1 MSLSSVSIKR
11 PVLATVFSVVIVL
24 FGVMGYNFLGVR
36 DFPSVDPPIIS
47 VSTSYA
53 GANSDVIES
62 QITEPLEKA
71 INGVQ
76 GIRNISSTSSVG
88 SSNITVEFNLDAD
101 LETAANDVRDKVSQA
116 QRQLPQDIDAPPV
129 VTKADAN
136 ADNIIT
142 LTVSSNTRNINQVDD
157 YAENV
162 LQEGL
167 QTIPGVSA
175 INIQG
180 QRQYA
185 MRLWID
191 PNKLSAL
198 KLSATDISAAMAK
211 ENVELPAGKIEGNN
225 TELAVRALGKLHTV
239 KDFNDL
245 IIRSDSDR
253 VVHFSDIG
261 YATLGSANEET
272 SLKESGIPEI
282 GLAVVPQPGAN
293 YVQIAKDFYKR
304 LDQIKKDLPPDI
316 KLEVALDNTRFIT
329 QSLDE
334 VKETLLVSFV
344 LVVVIIYLFFRDWL
358 IAFRPL
364 IDIPVS
370 LIGAFFIMYIFGF
383 SINIL
388 SLLGIV
394 LATGL
399 VVDDG
404 IVVTENIYKKVEAG
418 MPIRKAAFEG
428 SAEIFFAVVSTSVT
442 LAAVFL
448 PIVFLQGFTGRLFR
462 EFAVVVAGSVLI
474 SAFVSLSLTPM
485 LNVKLIRKNHGHS
498 KFYERTEPFFE
509 RMTNAYKETLEGFM
523 KYKWLTWPIMV
534 ASFIIIYVLMKVTPS
549 ELAPLDDRSL
559 VRYTVTAPE
568 GSSYEYM
575 SRYMDK
581 IGQLIEDSIPEKKV
595 SIAITAAGQGG
606 SGAVNSGFGRIGLTE
621 PDQRHRTQAQI
632 ADWFTSKLKKFPDAR
647 VIVVQEQTI
656 SGGGSGAKTSLPIQF
671 VIQNQDFEKIRKVLP
686 DLMTE
691 VQKSSILQTPD
702 VNLKFTKPELTVTTD
717 RDKARDLGVSVADI
731 AQTLQLYY
739 SAGRLDYFLIN
750 GKQYQVVAQVDR
762 ANRDQPLDLKS
773 IYVRNDKGQLI
784 QLDNVVKI
792 AEDATPPAIYHFN
805 RFKSATIQAGLA
817 PGHSMSEGIAE
828 MQRIANE
835 KLDATFSTALSGPS
849 RDYTE
854 SSSGIF
860 FAFGFALLLIYLV
873 LAAQFESFI
882 DPFIVMMTVPLAIAG
897 AFISLWLFNQTLN
910 IFSEIGMITLVGLV
924 TKNGI
929 LIVEFANQRMEQGLD
944 KYEAVVEAATA
955 RLRPILMT
963 SLAVVLGSV
972 PIAFALGSGA
982 KSRVSLG
989 IVIIG
994 GMMFSL
1000 ILTLYIIPT
1009 IYMMIASKERHN
1021 PDENPEDIKSGDSH
1035 LHHHGHHQPDDSEP
1049 KLIENV

>member
-11 PVLATVFSVVIVL
+11 PVLATVLSVVIVV
-24 FGVMGYNFLGVR
+24 FGIIGYKFLGTR
-36 DFPSVDPPIIS
+36 DFPSVDPPIIT
-47 VSTSYA
+47 VSTSYS
-53 GANSDVIES
+53 GANAQVIES

-76 GIRNISSTSSVG
+76 GIRNISSTSNVG
-88 SSNITVEFNLDAD
+88 SSNITVEFTLDAD

-136 ADNIIT
+136 SDNILTI
-142 LTVSSNTRNINQVDD
+142 TVSSDTRNIMQVDD

-167 QTIPGVSA
+167 QTIPGVSS

-191 PNKLSAL
+191 PIKLSAL
-198 KLSATDISAAMAK
+198 GLAAVDIRNALNN

-225 TELAVRALGKLHTV
+225 TELTVRALGKMSTE
-239 KDFNDL
+239 KEFNNL
-245 IIRSDSDR
+245 IIRADSNR
-253 VVHFSDIG
+253 VIHLKDVG
-261 YATLGSANEET
+261 YAVMGSANEET
-272 SLKESGIPEI
+272 ALKESGVPEV
-282 GLAVVPQPGAN
+282 GLALVPQPGAN

-304 LDQIKKDLPPDI
+304 LEQIKKDLPPDI
-316 KLEVALDNTRFIT
+316 KVKVALDNTKFIN
-329 QSLDE
+329 QSISE
-334 VKETLLVSFV
+334 VEETLLISFI
-344 LVVVIIYLFFRDWL
+344 LVVIIIYLFFRDWL

-370 LIGAFFIMYIFGF
+370 LIGTFFIMYIFGF

-388 SLLGIV
+388 TLLGIV

-404 IVVTENIYKKVEAG
+404 IVVTENIYKKVEDG
-418 MPIRKAAFEG
+418 MPIREAAFKG
-428 SAEIFFAVVSTSVT
+428 SAEIFFAVISTSVT

-448 PIVFLQGFTGRLFR
+448 PIVFLEGFTGRLFR
-462 EFAVVVAGSVLI
+462 EFAIVVAGSVLI

-485 LNVKLIRKNHGHS
+485 LNVKLIRKNQKKS
-498 KFYERTEPFFE
+498 KFYEKTEPFFQ
-509 RMTNAYKETLEGFM
+509 RMTAAYHETLVSFM
-523 KYKWLTWPIMV
+523 SRRWVSIILILISV
-534 ASFIIIYVLMKVTPS
+534 GIIIILGKTTQS

-559 VRYTVTAPE
+559 LRFQVTGSE
-568 GSSYEYM
+568 GASYEFMTKYM
-575 SRYMDK
+575 NNLS
-581 IGQLIEDSIPEKKV
+581 QLVDDSIPEADV
-595 SIAITAAGQGG
+595 NISVISPGSGGGG
-606 SGAVNSGFGRIGLTE
+606 SANSGFGRIGLVA
-621 PDQRHRTQAQI
+621 PDERHRSQQQI
-632 ADWFTSKLKKFPDAR
+632 ADWLTKKLSHYPDAR
-647 VIVVQEQTI
+647 ALVVQEQTI
-656 SGGGSGAKTSLPIQF
+656 SGGGSGARTSLPVQF
-671 VIQNQDFEKIRKVLP
+671 VIQNQDFEKIRKELP
-686 DLMTE
+686 KFFAE
-691 VQKSSILQTPD
+691 VSKDPVFSASD
-702 VNLKFTKPELTVTTD
+702 VNLKFTKPEITVVTD
-717 RDKARDLGVSVADI
+717 RDRARDLGVNVNDI

-739 SAGRLDYFLIN
+739 SAGRLSYFLLS
-750 GKQYQVVAQVDR
+750 GKQYQVIAQVDR

-773 IYVRNDKGQLI
+773 IYVRSSRGQLV
-784 QLDNVVKI
+784 QLDNVVKV
-792 AEDATPPAIYHFN
+792 AEDATPPSIYHFN
-805 RFKSATIQAGLA
+805 RYKSATVQAGLA
-817 PGHSMSEGIAE
+817 PGYTVGDGIKE
-828 MQRIANE
+828 MQKLAANSF
-835 KLDATFSTALSGPS
+835 DSSFSTALSGPS
-849 RDYTE
+849 RDYAE
-854 SSSGIF
+854 SSSNIL

-882 DPFIVMMTVPLAIAG
+882 DPFIVMFTVPLAIAG

-929 LIVEFANQRMEQGLD
+929 LIVEFANQRMEHGLA

-972 PIAFALGSGA
+972 PIAFALGAGA

-989 IVIIG
+989 IVIMG
-994 GMMFSL
+994 GMLFSL
-1000 ILTLYIIPT
+1000 ILTLYIIPVM
-1009 IYMMIASKERHN
+1009 YVLCASKTRHN
-1021 PDENPEDIKSGDSH
+1021 PDEEPGDEMTKA
-1035 LHHHGHHQPDDSEP
+1035 QP
-1049 KLIENV
+1049 KLIENL

>member
-11 PVLATVFSVVIVL
+11 PVLATVMSVVIVV
-24 FGVMGYNFLGVR
+24 FGIIGYKFLGVR

-47 VSTSYA
+47 VSTSYS
-53 GANSDVIES
+53 GANADVIES
-62 QITEPLEKA
+62 QITEPLERA
-71 INGVQ
+71 INGVP
-76 GIRNISSTSSVG
+76 GIRNLSSNSSVG
-88 SSNITVEFNLDAD
+88 SSNITVEFDLDAD
-101 LETAANDVRDKVSQA
+101 LETAANDVRDKVGQA

-142 LTVSSNTRNINQVDD
+142 LEVSSNTRNINQLDD

-175 INIQG
+175 VNIQG

-191 PNKLSAL
+191 PNKLTAQGVT
-198 KLSATDISAAMAK
+198 ATDISAALAK

-225 TELAVRALGKLHTV
+225 TEVTIRALGKLSTE

-245 IIRSDSDR
+245 IIRSDSNR
-253 VVHFSDIG
+253 VIRMRDIG
-261 YATLGSANEET
+261 YAVLGSANEET
-272 SLKESGIPEI
+272 IFKESGVPMI
-282 GLAVVPQPGAN
+282 GLAIVPQPGAN

-316 KLEVALDNTRFIT
+316 SVKVALDNTRFIN
-329 QSLDE
+329 QSISE
-334 VKETLLVSFV
+334 VQETLIVSFV
-344 LVVVIIYLFFRDWL
+344 LVVIIIYLFFRDWL

-388 SLLGIV
+388 TLLGIV

-418 MPIRKAAFEG
+418 MAIRKAAFEG

-462 EFAVVVAGSVLI
+462 EFAVVVAGAVLI

-485 LNVKLIRKNHGHS
+485 LNVKLIRKSNKKS
-498 KFYERTEPFFE
+498 KFYEKTEPFFVN
-509 RMTNAYKETLEGFM
+509 MTNSYTETLVKFM
-523 KYKWLTWPIMV
+523 KVRWV
-534 ASFIIIYVLMKVTPS
+534 SFVILAVSLILIGVLIRVIPS

-559 VRYTVTAPE
+559 LRYSVTGSE
-568 GSSYEYM
+568 GATYEYM
-575 SRYMDK
+575 TKYMDK
-581 IGQLIEDSIPEKKV
+581 VSQLVDDSIPEATVNFEIV
-595 SIAITAAGQGG
+595 SPSFGG
-606 SGAVNSGFGRIGLTE
+606 RGANTGFGRVGLVA
-621 PDQRHRTQAQI
+621 PDQRVRTQQQL
-632 ADWFTSKLKKFPDAR
+632 ADWLNKKLSKMPDAR
-647 VIVVQEQTI
+647 AIVVQEQTI
-656 SGGGSGAKTSLPIQF
+656 SGGGSGSKTSLPVQY
-671 VIQNQDFEKIRKVLP
+671 VIQNQDFEKIRSVLP
-686 DLMTE
+686 KFFAE
-691 VQKSSILQTPD
+691 VSKSPVFQGTD
-702 VNLKFTKPELTVTTD
+702 VDLKFTKPELRVTTD
-717 RDKARDLGVSVADI
+717 RDRARDLGVSVDDI

-750 GKQYQVVAQVDR
+750 GKQYQVIAQVDR

-773 IYVRNDKGQLI
+773 IYLRSSKGGLV
-784 QLDNVVKI
+784 QLDNVVKVSE
-792 AEDATPPAIYHFN
+792 AATPPAIYHFN
-805 RFKSATIQAGLA
+805 RYKSATISAGLA
-817 PGHSMSEGIAE
+817 PGRTVGDGIKE
-828 MQRIANE
+828 MDRIAASM
-835 KLDATFSTALSGPS
+835 LDETFSTALSGPS
-849 RDYTE
+849 RDYAE
-854 SSSGIF
+854 GSSNIL

-882 DPFIVMMTVPLAIAG
+882 DPFIVMLTVPLAISG
-897 AFISLWLFNQTLN
+897 AFLSLWLFNQTLN
-910 IFSEIGMITLVGLV
+910 IFSEIGIITLVGLV

-929 LIVEFANQRMEQGLD
+929 LIVEFANQRMEHGVA
-944 KYEAVVEAATA
+944 KYEAAIEAATA

-972 PIAFALGSGA
+972 PIAFALGAGA

-989 IVIIG
+989 IVIMG
-994 GMMFSL
+994 GMLFSL
-1000 ILTLYIIPT
+1000 VLTLYIIPLMYV
-1009 IYMMIASKERHN
+1009 IFASKTRVD
-1021 PDENPEDIKSGDSH
+1021 PDHLPEDVAVEEEKT
-1035 LHHHGHHQPDDSEP
+1035 PN
-1049 KLIENV
+1049 LIENF

>member
-11 PVLATVFSVVIVL
+11 PVLATVMSVVIVV
-24 FGVMGYNFLGVR
+24 FGIIGYKFLGVR

-53 GANSDVIES
+53 GANADVIES

-71 INGVQ
+71 INGVP
-76 GIRNISSTSSVG
+76 GIRNLSSTSSVG
-88 SSNITVEFNLDAD
+88 ASNITVEFDLDAD
-101 LETAANDVRDKVSQA
+101 LETAANDVRDKVGQA

-129 VTKADAN
+129 VTKADAS
-136 ADNIIT
+136 ADQIIT
-142 LTVSSNTRNINQVDD
+142 LEVQSNTRNINQLDD

-167 QTIPGVSA
+167 QTIPGVST

-191 PNKLSAL
+191 PNKLTAQGL
-198 KLSATDISAAMAK
+198 TATDIGAALAK

-225 TELAVRALGKLHTV
+225 TEVTIRALGKLSTE

-245 IIRSDSDR
+245 IIRSDSNR
-253 VVHFSDIG
+253 VIRLKDIG

-272 SLKESGIPEI
+272 IFKESGVPMI
-282 GLAVVPQPGAN
+282 GLAIVPQPGAN

-316 KLEVALDNTRFIT
+316 KVNVALDNTRFIN
-329 QSLDE
+329 QSITE
-334 VKETLLVSFV
+334 VQETLVISFI
-344 LVVVIIYLFFRDWL
+344 LVVIIIYLFFRDWL

-388 SLLGIV
+388 TLLGIV

-418 MPIRKAAFEG
+418 MAIRKAAFEG

-462 EFAVVVAGSVLI
+462 EFAVVVAGAVLI

-485 LNVKLIRKNHGHS
+485 LNVKLIRKNNKKS
-498 KFYERTEPFFE
+498 KFYEKTEPFFVN
-509 RMTNAYKETLEGFM
+509 MTNSYTQTLVKFM
-523 KYKWLTWPIMV
+523 KVRWV
-534 ASFIIIYVLMKVTPS
+534 SFVILAVSLIIIGVLVRVIPS

-559 VRYTVTAPE
+559 LRYSVTGSE
-568 GSSYEYM
+568 GATYEYM
-575 SRYMDK
+575 TKYMDK
-581 IGQLIEDSIPEKKV
+581 VSKLVDDSIPEAKV
-595 SIAITAAGQGG
+595 NFEIVSPSFGGG
-606 SGAVNSGFGRIGLTE
+606 SANSGFGRIGLVA
-621 PDQRHRTQAQI
+621 PDERGPGGRTQQQL
-632 ADWFTSKLKKFPDAR
+632 ADWLSKKLTRMPDAR
-647 VIVVQEQTI
+647 AIVIQEQTI
-656 SGGGSGAKTSLPIQF
+656 SGGGSGARTSLPVQY
-671 VIQNQDFEKIRKVLP
+671 VIQNQDFEKIRKILP
-686 DLMTE
+686 QFFAE
-691 VQKSSILQTPD
+691 VSKSPVFQGSD
-702 VNLKFTKPELTVTTD
+702 VNLKFTKPELRVITD
-717 RDKARDLGVSVADI
+717 RDRARDLRVSVDDI

-750 GKQYQVVAQVDR
+750 GKQYQVIAQVDR

-773 IYVRNDKGQLI
+773 VYLRSSKGGLV
-784 QLDNVVKI
+784 QLDNVVKVT
-792 AEDATPPAIYHFN
+792 EGATPPAIYHFN
-805 RFKSATIQAGLA
+805 RYKSATVSAGLA
-817 PGHSMSEGIAE
+817 PGRTVGDGIKE
-828 MQRIANE
+828 MDRIAASL
-835 KLDATFSTALSGPS
+835 LDDTFSTALSGPS
-849 RDYTE
+849 RDYAE
-854 SSSGIF
+854 GSSNIL

-873 LAAQFESFI
+873 LAAQFESFM
-882 DPFIVMMTVPLAIAG
+882 DPFIVMLTVPLAISG
-897 AFISLWLFNQTLN
+897 AFLSLWLFNQTLN
-910 IFSEIGMITLVGLV
+910 IFSEIGIITLVGLV

-929 LIVEFANQRMEQGLD
+929 LIVEFANQRMEHGVA
-944 KYEAVVEAATA
+944 KYEAAIEAATA

-963 SLAVVLGSV
+963 SLAVVLGAV
-972 PIAFALGSGA
+972 PIAFALGAGA

-989 IVIIG
+989 IVIMG
-994 GMMFSL
+994 GMLFSL
-1000 ILTLYIIPT
+1000 VLTLYIIPLMYV
-1009 IYMMIASKERHN
+1009 IFASKTRRD
-1021 PDENPEDIKSGDSH
+1021 PDHEPEDTTVTEEKTP
-1035 LHHHGHHQPDDSEP
+1035 L
-1049 KLIENV
+1049 LIENL

>member
-11 PVLATVFSVVIVL
+11 PVLATVMSVVIVV
-24 FGVMGYNFLGVR
+24 FGIIGYKFLGVR

-53 GANSDVIES
+53 GANADVIES

-71 INGVQ
+71 INGVP
-76 GIRNISSTSSVG
+76 GIRNLSSTSSVG
-88 SSNITVEFNLDAD
+88 SSNITVEFDLDAD
-101 LETAANDVRDKVSQA
+101 LETAANDVRDKVGQA

-129 VTKADAN
+129 VTKADAS
-136 ADNIIT
+136 ADQIIT
-142 LTVSSNTRNINQVDD
+142 LEVQSDTRNINQLDD

-167 QTIPGVSA
+167 QTIPGVST

-191 PNKLSAL
+191 PNKLTAQGVT
-198 KLSATDISAAMAK
+198 ATDIGAALTK

-225 TELAVRALGKLHTV
+225 TEVTIRALGKLSTE

-245 IIRSDSDR
+245 IIRSDSNR
-253 VVHFSDIG
+253 VVRLRDVG
-261 YATLGSANEET
+261 YAVLGSANEET
-272 SLKESGIPEI
+272 IFKESGVPMI
-282 GLAVVPQPGAN
+282 GLAIVPQPGAN

-316 KLEVALDNTRFIT
+316 KVNVALDNTRFIN
-329 QSLDE
+329 QSISE
-334 VKETLLVSFV
+334 VQETLIVSFV
-344 LVVVIIYLFFRDWL
+344 LVVIIIYLFFRDWL

-388 SLLGIV
+388 TLLGIV

-418 MPIRKAAFEG
+418 MAIRKAAFEG

-462 EFAVVVAGSVLI
+462 EFAVVVAGAVLI

-485 LNVKLIRKNHGHS
+485 LNVKLIRKSNKKS
-498 KFYERTEPFFE
+498 KFYERTEPFFVN
-509 RMTNAYKETLEGFM
+509 MTNSYTETLVKFM
-523 KYKWLTWPIMV
+523 KVKWV
-534 ASFIIIYVLMKVTPS
+534 SFVILGVSLIIIGVLVQVIPS

-559 VRYTVTAPE
+559 LRYSVTGSE
-568 GSSYEYM
+568 GATYEYM
-575 SRYMDK
+575 TKYMDK
-581 IGQLIEDSIPEKKV
+581 VSQLVDDSIPEAKV
-595 SIAITAAGQGG
+595 NFEIVSPSFGGG
-606 SGAVNSGFGRIGLTE
+606 SANSGFGRIGLVA
-621 PDQRHRTQAQI
+621 PDERGRTQQQL
-632 ADWFTSKLKKFPDAR
+632 ADWLSKKLSRMPDAR
-647 VIVVQEQTI
+647 ANVIQEQTI
-656 SGGGSGAKTSLPIQF
+656 SGGGSGARTSLPIQY
-671 VIQNQDFEKIRKVLP
+671 VIQNQDFEKIRKALP
-686 DLMTE
+686 KFFSE
-691 VQKSSILQTPD
+691 VSKSPVFQGTD
-702 VNLKFTKPELTVTTD
+702 VNLKFTKPELRVVTD
-717 RDKARDLGVSVADI
+717 RDRARDLGVSVDDI

-750 GKQYQVVAQVDR
+750 GKQYQVIAQVDR

-773 IYVRNDKGQLI
+773 VYLRSTKGGLV
-784 QLDNVVKI
+784 QLDNVVKVT
-792 AEDATPPAIYHFN
+792 EGATPPAIYHFN
-805 RFKSATIQAGLA
+805 RYKSATVSAGLA
-817 PGHSMSEGIAE
+817 PGRTVGDGIKE
-828 MQRIANE
+828 MDRISKE
-835 KLDATFSTALSGPS
+835 ILDDTFSTALSGPS
-849 RDYTE
+849 RDYAE
-854 SSSGIF
+854 GSSNIL

-873 LAAQFESFI
+873 LAAQFESFM
-882 DPFIVMMTVPLAIAG
+882 DPFIVMLTVPLAISG
-897 AFISLWLFNQTLN
+897 AFLSLWLFNQTLN
-910 IFSEIGMITLVGLV
+910 IFSEIGIITLVGLV

-929 LIVEFANQRMEQGLD
+929 LIVEFANQRMEHGVA
-944 KYEAVVEAATA
+944 KYEAAIEAATA

-972 PIAFALGSGA
+972 PIAFALGAGA

-989 IVIIG
+989 IVIMG
-994 GMMFSL
+994 GMLFSL
-1000 ILTLYIIPT
+1000 VLTLYIIPLMYV
-1009 IYMMIASKERHN
+1009 IFASKTRRDPEH
-1021 PDENPEDIKSGDSH
+1021 EPEDTEANETKTP
-1035 LHHHGHHQPDDSEP
+1035 L
-1049 KLIENV
+1049 LIENL

>member
-11 PVLATVFSVVIVL
+11 PVLATVMSVVIVV
-24 FGVMGYNFLGVR
+24 FGIIGYKFLGVR

-47 VSTSYA
+47 VSTSYS
-53 GANSDVIES
+53 GANADVIES

-71 INGVQ
+71 INGVP

-88 SSNITVEFNLDAD
+88 QSSITVEFNLDAD

-116 QRQLPQDIDAPPV
+116 ARQLPQDINAPPV

-136 ADNIIT
+136 ADQIIT
-142 LTVSSNTRNINQVDD
+142 LTVSSNTRNIMQVND

-198 KLSATDISAAMAK
+198 GLTATDIGDALSR

-225 TELAVRALGKLHTV
+225 TELTIRALGKLTDE
-239 KDFNDL
+239 KDFNNL
-245 IIRSDSDR
+245 IIRADSNR
-253 VVHFSDIG
+253 VVRLRDVG
-261 YATLGSANEET
+261 YAVLGSANEET
-272 SLKESGIPEI
+272 AFKESGVPQV

-293 YVQIAKDFYKR
+293 YVQIAEDFYVR
-304 LDQIKKDLPPDI
+304 LKQIEKDLPPDI
-316 KLEVALDNTRFIT
+316 TVKVALDNTKFINNSIT
-329 QSLDE
+329 E
-334 VKETLLVSFV
+334 VKETLIVSFV
-344 LVVVIIYLFFRDWL
+344 LVVIIIYLFFRDWL

-370 LIGAFFIMYIFGF
+370 LIGAFFIMYVCGF

-388 SLLGIV
+388 TLLGIV

-404 IVVTENIYKKVEAG
+404 IVVTENIYKKVEEG
-418 MPIRKAAFEG
+418 MAIRKAAFEG
-428 SAEIFFAVVSTSVT
+428 SAEILFAVISTSIT

-448 PIVFLQGFTGRLFR
+448 PIMFLQGFTGRLFR

-485 LNVKLIRKNHGHS
+485 LNVKLIRKEQKKS
-498 KFYERTEPFFE
+498 KFYIATEPFFVN
-509 RMTNAYKETLEGFM
+509 MTNGYTESLVKFM
-523 KYKWLTWPIMV
+523 KRRWV
-534 ASFIIIYVLMKVTPS
+534 SFVILGSSLLVTGILLKTTPS

-559 VRYTVTAPE
+559 LRYSVTGSE
-568 GSSYEYM
+568 GATYEYM
-575 SRYMDK
+575 TRYMDK
-581 IGQLIEDSIPEKKV
+581 VANLVTDSMPEANVNIEIV
-595 SIAITAAGQGG
+595 SPSFGGG
-606 SGAVNSGFGRIGLTE
+606 SANSGFGRVGLVA
-621 PDQRHRTQAQI
+621 PDQRERTQQQL
-632 ADWFTSKLKKFPDAR
+632 ADWLNKKLAKMPDAR
-647 VIVVQEQTI
+647 AIVVQEQTI
-656 SGGGSGAKTSLPIQF
+656 SGGGSGARTSLPVQY

-686 DLMTE
+686 EFFAE
-691 VQKSSILQTPD
+691 VSKSPVFQGTD
-702 VNLKFTKPELTVTTD
+702 VNLKFTKPELRVTTD
-717 RDKARDLGVSVADI
+717 RERARDLGVSVADI

-750 GKQYQVVAQVDR
+750 GKQYQVIAQVDR

-773 IYVRNDKGQLI
+773 IYVRSTKGNLV
-784 QLDNVVKI
+784 QLDNVVKVS
-792 AEDATPPAIYHFN
+792 ESATPPSIYHFN
-805 RFKSATIQAGLA
+805 RFKSATVQAGLS
-817 PGHSMSEGIAE
+817 PGHTVGDGIAE
-828 MQRIANE
+828 MNRIA
-835 KLDATFSTALSGPS
+835 KGLLDETFSTDLSGPS
-849 RDYTE
+849 RDYAE
-854 SSSGIF
+854 GSSNIL

-873 LAAQFESFI
+873 LAAQFESFV
-882 DPFIVMMTVPLAIAG
+882 DPFIVMLTVPLAIAG
-897 AFISLWLFNQTLN
+897 AFISLWLFDQTFN
-910 IFSEIGMITLVGLV
+910 IFSQIGIITLVGLV

-929 LIVEFANQRMEQGLD
+929 LIVEFANQRMEHGLS
-944 KYEAVVEAATA
+944 KYEAVVEAATS

-972 PIAFALGSGA
+972 PIALALGAGA

-994 GMMFSL
+994 GMLFSL
-1000 ILTLYIIPT
+1000 VLTLYVIPT
-1009 IYMMIASKERHN
+1009 MYMVFASKTRRDPDAE
-1021 PDENPEDIKSGDSH
+1021 PDEDT
-1035 LHHHGHHQPDDSEP
+1035 EP
-1049 KLIENV
+1049 KAPLLIEKL

>member
-11 PVLATVFSVVIVL
+11 PVLATVLSVVIVV
-24 FGVMGYNFLGVR
+24 FGVIGYTFLGVR

-47 VSTSYA
+47 VSTSYS

-71 INGVQ
+71 INGVP

-88 SSNITVEFNLDAD
+88 SSNITVEFDLDAD

-116 QRQLPQDIDAPPV
+116 QRQLPQDINAPPV
-129 VTKADAN
+129 VTKADAS
-136 ADNIIT
+136 ADQIIT
-142 LTVSSNTRNINQVDD
+142 LTVSSNTRNITQVDD

-162 LQEGL
+162 LLEGL
-167 QTIPGVSA
+167 QTIPGVST
-175 INIQG
+175 INVQG

-198 KLSATDISAAMAK
+198 GLTATDIGAALAR

-225 TELAVRALGKLHTV
+225 TEITIRALGKLTTE
-239 KDFNDL
+239 KDFNNL
-245 IIRSDSDR
+245 IIRADSNR
-253 VVHFSDIG
+253 VIRLDDIG
-261 YATLGSANEET
+261 YAVLGSANEET
-272 SLKESGIPEI
+272 SLKESGVPMV
-282 GLAVVPQPGAN
+282 GLAIVPQPGAN
-293 YVQIAKDFYKR
+293 YVQIAKDFYER
-304 LDQIKKDLPPDI
+304 LEKIKKDLPPDI
-316 KLEVALDNTRFIT
+316 TVKVALDNTRFISNSIT
-329 QSLDE
+329 E
-334 VKETLLVSFV
+334 VKETLLISFI
-344 LVVVIIYLFFRDWL
+344 LVVIIIYLFFRDWL

-388 SLLGIV
+388 TLLGIV

-418 MPIRKAAFEG
+418 MAIRKAAFEG

-462 EFAVVVAGSVLI
+462 EFAVVVAGAVLI

-485 LNVKLIRKNHGHS
+485 LNVKLIRKNQKKS
-498 KFYERTEPFFE
+498 KFYVMTEPFFVN
-509 RMTNAYKETLEGFM
+509 MTNSYTETLVNFM
-523 KYKWLTWPIMV
+523 KKKWVSFVILGGSLILT
-534 ASFIIIYVLMKVTPS
+534 AVLFKITPA

-559 VRYTVTAPE
+559 LRYSVTGSE
-568 GSSYEYM
+568 GATYEYM
-575 SRYMDK
+575 TRYMDK
-581 IGQLIEDSIPEKKV
+581 VADLVADSIPEANVNLEIV
-595 SIAITAAGQGG
+595 SPSFGGGG
-606 SGAVNSGFGRIGLTE
+606 SSNSGFGRVGLLT
-621 PDQRHRTQAQI
+621 PDERGPTGRSQQEL
-632 ADWFTSKLKKFPDAR
+632 ADWLNKKLTRMPDAR
-647 VIVVQEQTI
+647 AIVVQEQTI
-656 SGGGSGAKTSLPIQF
+656 SGGGSGARTSLPVQY

-686 DLMTE
+686 EFFAE
-691 VQKSSILQTPD
+691 VSKSPVFQGAD
-702 VNLKFTKPELTVTTD
+702 VNLKFTKPELRVTTD
-717 RDKARDLGVSVADI
+717 RDRARDLGVSVDDI

-750 GKQYQVVAQVDR
+750 GKQYQVIAQVDR

-773 IYVRNDKGQLI
+773 VYVRSSKGNLV
-784 QLDNVVKI
+784 QLDNVVKV
-792 AEDATPPAIYHFN
+792 AESASPPSIYHFN
-805 RFKSATIQAGLA
+805 RYKSATVQAGLS
-817 PGHSMSEGIAE
+817 PGHTVGDGIAE
-828 MQRIANE
+828 MERIKA
-835 KLDATFSTALSGPS
+835 KLLDDTFSTALSGPS
-849 RDYTE
+849 RDFAE
-854 SSSGIF
+854 GSSNIA
-860 FAFGFALLLIYLV
+860 FAFLFALLLIYLV
-873 LAAQFESFI
+873 LAAQFESFV
-882 DPFIVMMTVPLAIAG
+882 DPFIVMLTVPLAISG
-897 AFISLWLFNQTLN
+897 AFISLWLFDQTFN
-910 IFSEIGMITLVGLV
+910 IFSQIGIITLVGLV

-929 LIVEFANQRMEQGLD
+929 LIVEFANQRMEHGLS
-944 KYEAVVEAATA
+944 KYEAVVEAATS

-972 PIAFALGSGA
+972 PIALALGAGA

-994 GMMFSL
+994 GMLFSL
-1000 ILTLYIIPT
+1000 ILTLYVIPT
-1009 IYMMIASKERHN
+1009 MYMVFASKTRRDPDHE
-1021 PDENPEDIKSGDSH
+1021 PDEEKEIKAP
-1035 LHHHGHHQPDDSEP
+1035 L
-1049 KLIENV
+1049 LIENL

>member
-11 PVLATVFSVVIVL
+11 PVLATVMSVVIVV
-24 FGVMGYNFLGVR
+24 FGIIGYKFLGVR

-53 GANSDVIES
+53 GANADVIES

-71 INGVQ
+71 INGVP
-76 GIRNISSTSSVG
+76 GIRNLSSTSSVG
-88 SSNITVEFNLDAD
+88 SSNITVEFDLDAD
-101 LETAANDVRDKVSQA
+101 LETAANDVRDKVGQA

-129 VTKADAN
+129 VTKADAS
-136 ADNIIT
+136 ADQIIT
-142 LTVSSNTRNINQVDD
+142 LEVQSNTRNINQLDD

-167 QTIPGVSA
+167 QTIPGVST

-191 PNKLSAL
+191 PNKLTAQGVT
-198 KLSATDISAAMAK
+198 ATDIGAALSK

-225 TELAVRALGKLHTV
+225 TEVTIRALGKLSTE

-245 IIRSDSDR
+245 IIRSDSNR
-253 VVHFSDIG
+253 VVRLRDVG
-261 YATLGSANEET
+261 YAVLGSANEET
-272 SLKESGIPEI
+272 IFKESGVPMI
-282 GLAVVPQPGAN
+282 GLAIVPQPGAN

-316 KLEVALDNTRFIT
+316 KVNVALDNTRFIN
-329 QSLDE
+329 QSISE
-334 VKETLLVSFV
+334 VQETLIVSFV
-344 LVVVIIYLFFRDWL
+344 LVVIIIYLFFRDWL

-388 SLLGIV
+388 TLLGIV

-418 MPIRKAAFEG
+418 MAIRQAAFQG

-462 EFAVVVAGSVLI
+462 EFAVVVAGAVLI

-485 LNVKLIRKNHGHS
+485 LNVKLIRKSNKKS
-498 KFYERTEPFFE
+498 KFYERTEPFFVN
-509 RMTNAYKETLEGFM
+509 MTNSYTQTLVKFM
-523 KYKWLTWPIMV
+523 KVRWV
-534 ASFIIIYVLMKVTPS
+534 SFVILAISLIIIGVLVRVIPS

-559 VRYTVTAPE
+559 LRYSVTGSE
-568 GSSYEYM
+568 GATYEYM
-575 SRYMDK
+575 TKYMDK
-581 IGQLIEDSIPEKKV
+581 VSQLVEDSIPEAKV
-595 SIAITAAGQGG
+595 NFEIVSPSFGGG
-606 SGAVNSGFGRIGLTE
+606 SANSGFGRIGLVA
-621 PDQRHRTQAQI
+621 PDERGRSQQQL
-632 ADWFTSKLKKFPDAR
+632 ADWLSKKLTRMPDAR
-647 VIVVQEQTI
+647 AIVIQEQTI
-656 SGGGSGAKTSLPIQF
+656 SGGGSGARTSLPVQY
-671 VIQNQDFEKIRKVLP
+671 VIQNQDFEKIRAALP
-686 DLMTE
+686 KFFAE
-691 VQKSSILQTPD
+691 VSKSPVFQGTD
-702 VNLKFTKPELTVTTD
+702 VNLKFTKPELRVITD
-717 RDKARDLGVSVADI
+717 RDRARDLGVSVDDI

-750 GKQYQVVAQVDR
+750 GKQYQVIAQVDR

-773 IYVRNDKGQLI
+773 VYMRSTKGGLI
-784 QLDNVVKI
+784 QLDNVVKVT
-792 AEDATPPAIYHFN
+792 EGATPPAIYHFN
-805 RFKSATIQAGLA
+805 RYKSATVSAGLA
-817 PGHSMSEGIAE
+817 PGRTVGDGIKE
-828 MQRIANE
+828 MDRISKE
-835 KLDATFSTALSGPS
+835 ILDDTFSTALSGPS
-849 RDYTE
+849 RDYAE
-854 SSSGIF
+854 GSSNIL

-873 LAAQFESFI
+873 LAAQFESFM
-882 DPFIVMMTVPLAIAG
+882 DPFIVMLTVPLAISG
-897 AFISLWLFNQTLN
+897 AFLSLWLFNQTLN
-910 IFSEIGMITLVGLV
+910 IFSEIGIITLVGLV

-929 LIVEFANQRMEQGLD
+929 LIVEFANQRMEHGVA
-944 KYEAVVEAATA
+944 KYEAAIEAATA

-972 PIAFALGSGA
+972 PIAFALGAGA

-989 IVIIG
+989 IVIMG
-994 GMMFSL
+994 GMLFSL
-1000 ILTLYIIPT
+1000 VLTLYIIPLMYV
-1009 IYMMIASKERHN
+1009 IFASKTRRD
-1021 PDENPEDIKSGDSH
+1021 PDHEPEDAEAN
-1035 LHHHGHHQPDDSEP
+1035 EP
-1049 KLIENV
+1049 KTPLLIENL

>member
-1 MSLSSVSIKR
+1 MSVAI
-11 PVLATVFSVVIVL
+11 VVFGII
-24 FGVMGYNFLGVR
+24 GYKFLGVR

-53 GANSDVIES
+53 GANADVIES

-71 INGVQ
+71 INGVP
-76 GIRNISSTSSVG
+76 GIRNLSSTSSVG
-88 SSNITVEFNLDAD
+88 SSNITVEFDLDAD
-101 LETAANDVRDKVSQA
+101 LETAANDVRDKVGQA

-129 VTKADAN
+129 VTKADAS
-136 ADNIIT
+136 ADQIIT
-142 LTVSSNTRNINQVDD
+142 LEVQSNTRNINQLDD

-167 QTIPGVSA
+167 QTIPGVST

-191 PNKLSAL
+191 PNKLTAQGVTASDIGTAL
-198 KLSATDISAAMAK
+198 SK

-225 TELAVRALGKLHTV
+225 TEVTIRALGKLSTE

-245 IIRSDSDR
+245 IIRSDSNR
-253 VVHFSDIG
+253 VVRLRDVG
-261 YATLGSANEET
+261 YAVLGSANEET
-272 SLKESGIPEI
+272 IFKESGVPMI
-282 GLAVVPQPGAN
+282 GLAIVPQPGAN

-304 LDQIKKDLPPDI
+304 LEQIKKDLPPDI
-316 KLEVALDNTRFIT
+316 KVNVALDNTRFIN
-329 QSLDE
+329 QSITE
-334 VKETLLVSFV
+334 VQETLIVSFV
-344 LVVVIIYLFFRDWL
+344 LVVIIIYLFFRDWL

-388 SLLGIV
+388 TLLGIV

-418 MPIRKAAFEG
+418 MAIRKAAFEG

-462 EFAVVVAGSVLI
+462 EFAVVVAGAVLI

-485 LNVKLIRKNHGHS
+485 LNVKLIRKSNKKS
-498 KFYERTEPFFE
+498 KFYERTEPFFVN
-509 RMTNAYKETLEGFM
+509 MTNSYTETLVKFM
-523 KYKWLTWPIMV
+523 KVRWV
-534 ASFIIIYVLMKVTPS
+534 SFVILAVSLLIIGVLVRVIPS

-559 VRYTVTAPE
+559 LRYSVTGSE
-568 GSSYEYM
+568 GATYEYM
-575 SRYMDK
+575 TKYMDK
-581 IGQLIEDSIPEKKV
+581 VSQLVEDSIPEAKV
-595 SIAITAAGQGG
+595 NFEIVSPSFGGG
-606 SGAVNSGFGRIGLTE
+606 SANSGFGRIGLVA
-621 PDQRHRTQAQI
+621 PDERGRSQQQL
-632 ADWFTSKLKKFPDAR
+632 ADWLSKKLTRMPDAR
-647 VIVVQEQTI
+647 AIVIQEQTI
-656 SGGGSGAKTSLPIQF
+656 SGGGSGARTSLPVQY
-671 VIQNQDFEKIRKVLP
+671 VIQNQDFEKIRKALP
-686 DLMTE
+686 KFFSE
-691 VQKSSILQTPD
+691 VSKSPVFQGTD
-702 VNLKFTKPELTVTTD
+702 VNLKFTKPELRVITD
-717 RDKARDLGVSVADI
+717 RDRARDLGVSVDDI

-750 GKQYQVVAQVDR
+750 GKQYQVIAQVDR

-773 IYVRNDKGQLI
+773 VYLRSTKGGLV
-784 QLDNVVKI
+784 QLDNVVKVT
-792 AEDATPPAIYHFN
+792 EGATPPAIYHFN
-805 RFKSATIQAGLA
+805 RYKSATVSAGLA
-817 PGHSMSEGIAE
+817 PGRTVGDGIKE
-828 MQRIANE
+828 MDRISKE
-835 KLDATFSTALSGPS
+835 ILDDTFSTALSGPS
-849 RDYTE
+849 RDYAE
-854 SSSGIF
+854 GSSNIL

-873 LAAQFESFI
+873 LAAQFESFM
-882 DPFIVMMTVPLAIAG
+882 DPFIVMLTVPLAISG
-897 AFISLWLFNQTLN
+897 AFLSLWLFNQTLN
-910 IFSEIGMITLVGLV
+910 IFSEIGIITLVGLV

-929 LIVEFANQRMEQGLD
+929 LIVEFANQRMEHGVA
-944 KYEAVVEAATA
+944 KYEAAIEAATA

-972 PIAFALGSGA
+972 PIAFALGAGA

-989 IVIIG
+989 IVIMG
-994 GMMFSL
+994 GMLFSL
-1000 ILTLYIIPT
+1000 VLTLYIIPLMYV
-1009 IYMMIASKERHN
+1009 IFASKTRRD
-1021 PDENPEDIKSGDSH
+1021 PDHEPEDAELDETKKP
-1035 LHHHGHHQPDDSEP
+1035 L
-1049 KLIENV
+1049 LIENL